1 MSQIVELNDEAQS
14 SINLEDD
21 PENEIVED
29 VVEPQEK
36 TEAVIKKRNP
46 KKLKWDIDR
55 KKNQG
60 IIKHDREDSYVKSK
74 GSSISADSEEV
85 KNELEAQ
92 DIKSIGMGE
101 EMLEELKTD
110 TVRNPTE
117 DVDLNVISD
126 YVDKDIKQ
134 DSAFI

>member
-1 MSQIVELNDEAQS
+1 MSPQNTVETPEIQITENHVPFNFDLEMSQIVELNDEAQS

-55 KKNQG
+55 KNKKNQS
-60 IIKHDREDSYVKSK
+60 II
-74 GSSISADSEEV
+74 
-85 KNELEAQ
+85 
-92 DIKSIGMGE
+92 
-101 EMLEELKTD
+101 
-110 TVRNPTE
+110 
-117 DVDLNVISD
+117 
-126 YVDKDIKQ
+126 
-134 DSAFI
+134 

>member
-1 MSQIVELNDEAQS
+1 
-14 SINLEDD
+14 
-21 PENEIVED
+21 
-29 VVEPQEK
+29 
-36 TEAVIKKRNP
+36 
-46 KKLKWDIDR
+46 
-55 KKNQG
+55 
-60 IIKHDREDSYVKSK
+60 
-74 GSSISADSEEV
+74 
-85 KNELEAQ
+85 
-92 DIKSIGMGE
+92 MGE